1 MALNEVYET
10 IEYFQRR
17 AQERAW
23 IEVKTLFEKRNAT
36 ESMEYYMKHNAMM
49 AVISALAAVGVL
61 DSKLYQRYWHFAQK
75 VESHNIRVFLRRTER
90 RERVD

>member
-36 ESMEYYMKHNAMM
+36 ASVYYTNRTAML
-49 AVISALAAVGVL
+49 AAISALATVGVL

-75 VESHNIRVFLRRTER
+75 VESHNIRVFLRKTER
-90 RERVD
+90 RGESD

>member
-10 IEYFQRR
+10 IEYFERR

-23 IEVKTLFEKRNAT
+23 IEVKTLFEKRNVA
-36 ESMEYYMKHNAMM
+36 SPEYYMKHNAML
-49 AVISALAAVGVL
+49 AAISALAAVGVL
-61 DSKLYQRYWHFAQK
+61 DSKLYQRYWHFAQS
-75 VESHNIRVFLRRTER
+75 VESHNIRVLLRRTER

>member
-10 IEYFQRR
+10 IEYFERR

-23 IEVKTLFEKRNAT
+23 VEAKTLFEKRNTAG
-36 ESMEYYMKHNAMM
+36 SEYYTKHTAML
-49 AVISALAAVGVL
+49 AAISALAAVGVL

-75 VESHNIRVFLRRTER
+75 VESHSIRVFLRRTER
-90 RERVD
+90 RERHD

>member
-10 IEYFQRR
+10 IEYFERK

-36 ESMEYYMKHNAMM
+36 GSEYYMKHAAML
-49 AVISALAAVGVL
+49 AAISALAAVGVL
-61 DSKLYQRYWHFAQK
+61 NSKLYQRYWHFAQR
-75 VESHNIRVFLRRTER
+75 VESHNIRVFLKRTER

>member
-23 IEVKTLFEKRNAT
+23 KEVKTLFENRNKTA
-36 ESMEYYMKHNAMM
+36 SIYYTNRTAMM
-49 AVISALAAVGVL
+49 AVISALAEVGVL
-61 DSKLYQRYWHFAQK
+61 DTKLYQRYWHFAQK

>member
-10 IEYFQRR
+10 IEYFERK

-36 ESMEYYMKHNAMM
+36 GSEYYMKHAAML
-49 AVISALAAVGVL
+49 AAISALAAVRVL
-61 DSKLYQRYWHFAQK
+61 NSKLYQRYWHFAQR
-75 VESHNIRVFLRRTER
+75 VESHNIRVFLKRTER

>member
-10 IEYFQRR
+10 IEYFERK

-23 IEVKTLFEKRNAT
+23 AEVRTLFDKRNAT
-36 ESMEYYMKHNAMM
+36 GSVYYTKHTAML

>member
-23 IEVKTLFEKRNAT
+23 KEVKTLFENRNKTA
-36 ESMEYYMKHNAMM
+36 SIYYTNRTAMM
-49 AVISALAAVGVL
+49 AAISALAEVGVL
-61 DSKLYQRYWHFAQK
+61 DTKLYQRYWHFAQK